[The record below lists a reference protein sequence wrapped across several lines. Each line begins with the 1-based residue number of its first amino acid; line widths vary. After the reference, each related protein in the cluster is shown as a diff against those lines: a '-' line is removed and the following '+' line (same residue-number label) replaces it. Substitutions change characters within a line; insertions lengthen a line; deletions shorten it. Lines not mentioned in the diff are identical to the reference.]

1 MKLALASSSVLVAFG
16 FLACGDA
23 PSPEHAASFDNTA
36 EAGIQCASLPSG
48 PVTPQLVGA
57 LFRGSEDFT
66 FDGRGHI
73 IGKRGSDLVAA
84 TVDAAAPARTIAQ
97 LPGQTYGVRYLA
109 NGDLVAAIPGA
120 GKVVRVTPA
129 GQVSDLATGL
139 GGPNGVYVDFDENVW
154 ITEFGGGKVVVIA
167 PNGAKQVVV
176 SGANAQAPNGVV
188 VDAARKLLFYTE
200 YSKGKIHR
208 LSLETPGAQPVLV
221 ATVQGASL
229 DGMVLDACG
238 NVYAVDQGRSRLF
251 RVRTDD
257 SGAATAA
264 PELLASFPTNV
275 ANAQFGSG
283 EGFDPK
289 KLYVAGNPGTVY
301 ALDLGVAGAPV
312 PTPTF

>member
-1 MKLALASSSVLVAFG
+1 MKLALASASCLFIACSVVG
-16 FLACGDA
+16 CGDE
-23 PSPEHAASFDNTA
+23 PEGASASFDQVACTN
-36 EAGIQCASLPSG
+36 LPSG
-48 PVTPQLVGA
+48 PVAPQLVGA

-84 TVDAAAPARTIAQ
+84 TLDAQAPAQTIAQ
-97 LPGQTYGVRYLA
+97 LPGQTYGVRYLP
-109 NGDLVAAIPGA
+109 NGDLVAAIPGQ

-129 GQVSDLATGL
+129 GQVTDLATGL
-139 GGPNGVYVDFDENVW
+139 GGPNGVYVDFDGNVW
-154 ITEFGGGKVVVIA
+154 VTEFSGGKVVKIA
-167 PNGAKQVVV
+167 PDGTKQVVV
-176 SGANAQAPNGVV
+176 SGANAQSANGVV

-208 LSLETPGAQPVLV
+208 VSLATPGAQPVLV

-251 RVRTDD
+251 RVRTDAT
-257 SGAATAA
+257 GAATAA
-264 PELLASFPTNV
+264 PELVASFPANV

-283 EGFDPK
+283 NGFDPK
-289 KLYVAGNPGTVY
+289 KLYVAGNPGSVY
-301 ALDLGVAGAPV
+301 TLDLGIGGAPV
-312 PTPTF
+312 PTPAF